1 MDALVFSL
9 RGSDSC
15 GIDCLHLWVLAVR
28 DSVLGGWHPGTGSRC
43 GGGLKMK
50 QIRFVLGAAIAGAL
64 PFWSMGVP
72 VMMLTGGAAYCAAWT
87 FLHVLSTFWRI

>member
-1 MDALVFSL
+1 
-9 RGSDSC
+9 
-15 GIDCLHLWVLAVR
+15 
-28 DSVLGGWHPGTGSRC
+28 
-43 GGGLKMK
+43 MK